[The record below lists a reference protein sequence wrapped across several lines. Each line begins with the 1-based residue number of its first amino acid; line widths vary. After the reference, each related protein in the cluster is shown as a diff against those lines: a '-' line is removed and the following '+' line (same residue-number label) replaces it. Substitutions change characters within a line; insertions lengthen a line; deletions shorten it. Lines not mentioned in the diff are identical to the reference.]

1 MALVQIDLQRGPARK
16 HTHGSDVAE
25 GDHAAAHQAAT
36 SAAEVGEPRAPPVR
50 GDSLAPA
57 TAGLVLAGGLVLLAP
72 LAAAAAGSLPTRILL
87 LAGLV
92 ALGLFTALLRPAS
105 TGADP

>member
-16 HTHGSDVAE
+16 YTHGSDVAE
-25 GDHAAAHQAAT
+25 GDHAAAHQAAV
-36 SAAEVGEPRAPPVR
+36 SAAEVGEPRAAVR

>member
-16 HTHGSDVAE
+16 YTHGSDVAE
-25 GDHAAAHQAAT
+25 GDHAAAHQAAVS
-36 SAAEVGEPRAPPVR
+36 SAAEVGEPRAAVR

>member
-25 GDHAAAHQAAT
+25 GDHAAAHQAAV
-36 SAAEVGEPRAPPVR
+36 SAAEVGEPRAVR
-50 GDSLAPA
+50 GDCLAPA

-87 LAGLV
+87 LAGLA